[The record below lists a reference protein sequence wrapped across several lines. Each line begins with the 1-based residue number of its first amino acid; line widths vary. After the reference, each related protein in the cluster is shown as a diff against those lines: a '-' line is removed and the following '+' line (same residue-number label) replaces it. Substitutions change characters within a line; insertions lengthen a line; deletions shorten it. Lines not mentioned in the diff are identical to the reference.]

1 MVIDEALM
9 YPSYEIIGGEKI
21 MAPAAPVGHSSI
33 IFELAFIIKEYLKK
47 NNNGLVFVDDVD
59 VHLPDGNL
67 FKPDLVVITRENFGI
82 IEWRGAIHGVPDMVV
97 EVLSKSTRKKD
108 LTVKK
113 DSYEK
118 NGVKEYWI
126 VDPYMEIIDV
136 YLLRDGKYYLD
147 GEYANYNDDELEM
160 LNDEQKAEAKFEITL
175 ATFPDLTIN
184 IKEAFDLDGTITKF
198 ETLPLLAKELNL
210 SDEMKILTDLT
221 LSGQIS
227 FEQSFRLRYFILKNI
242 PPKKIFEIMDAVE
255 LDEDILNF
263 IRENKKFCAVVTG
276 NLDIWIEPLT
286 KKLGCEIFSSQSE
299 CGELKKILNKAE
311 VICELKKTA
320 EEIISIGDGFF
331 PLLTAE
337 FTSRARK
344 LSPPPIIFFATG
356 KIWCSF

>member
-21 MAPAAPVGHSSI
+21 MAPSASSYHNAVMGGFYVDI
-33 IFELAFIIKEYLKK
+33 VNYLRK
-47 NNNGLVFVDDVD
+47 NNCGYVFTDNVD
-59 VHLPDGNL
+59 VYLPDGSKY
-67 FKPDLVVITRENFGI
+67 KPDLVVITRENFGI

-184 IKEAFDLDGTITKF
+184 IKEIFAWGFGNAF
-198 ETLPLLAKELNL
+198 
-210 SDEMKILTDLT
+210 
-221 LSGQIS
+221 
-227 FEQSFRLRYFILKNI
+227 
-242 PPKKIFEIMDAVE
+242 KK
-255 LDEDILNF
+255 
-263 IRENKKFCAVVTG
+263 
-276 NLDIWIEPLT
+276 
-286 KKLGCEIFSSQSE
+286 
-299 CGELKKILNKAE
+299 
-311 VICELKKTA
+311 
-320 EEIISIGDGFF
+320 
-331 PLLTAE
+331 
-337 FTSRARK
+337 
-344 LSPPPIIFFATG
+344 
-356 KIWCSF
+356 